1 MLLINRRDA
10 VRAGA
15 GGFIWNSGMKTFE
28 FAFSKRKRLDLING
42 KTKNTLTLLGANM
55 LGDKKQIPKLAD
67 QSFSKQWT
75 TKK

>member
-15 GGFIWNSGMKTFE
+15 GGFIWNYGMKGYE
-28 FAFSKRKRLDLING
+28 FAFSKRSRLDLMGG
-42 KTKNTLTLLGANM
+42 KTKNTFALFGANA
-55 LGDKKQIPKLAD
+55 LGDKKQLPKLAD

>member
-15 GGFIWNSGMKTFE
+15 GGFTWNSGMKAFE
-28 FAFSKRKRLDLING
+28 FALSKRNRFDFFNG
-42 KTKNTLTLLGANM
+42 KTKNTFAMLSANALGE
-55 LGDKKQIPKLAD
+55 KKQLPKLAD

>member
-15 GGFIWNSGMKTFE
+15 GGFIWNRGMKAYE
-28 FAFSKRKRLDLING
+28 FALSKRSRLDFTGG
-42 KTKNTLTLLGANM
+42 KTKNAFALLGANA
-55 LGDKKQIPKLAD
+55 LGEKKQMPKLAD

-75 TKK
+75 SKK